1 LPIQETQTITKETQ
15 KAVLKVICESPT
27 LTIEELS
34 TLLKSRGNKISQEEI
49 LQVLHSISPSKNWH
63 RATQEDVQK
72 EVLEYLWTL
81 EAQILFLLPTKQK
94 ETTIAEFNQIR
105 LQNKQSK
112 VLKDIIRHLQS
123 ILTVDGKNLAKFR
136 KFQKDLSFQND
147 IDINIQ
153 TSWLIRRITSDL
165 NITLVT
171 SCQNLPTLIAN
182 QLRERFPTISEKAG
196 KTLQRICEK
205 FVEKYFPKNISENKL
220 KEIVTSYQTIFH
232 NYKKGSETETS
243 TQSEFYDQNKL
254 TQNIIETLY
263 EVQNI
268 VKESHEGGA
277 LSKLFAG
284 KLRNKE
290 GIIKK
295 IDEVINSLNQVCEL
309 SNKSNKVSNEKTL
322 LVQKLQS
329 DYENIV
335 LVKSQLENDLYTQK
349 EKIAQLEEKV
359 HLGLER
365 DSGLDRDPEEGGI
378 GRHAGIDDDEVG
390 LPEVLFPVLAQA
402 TAKVQ
407 AVERRQRFAQIFRG
421 PQIGDGHPRPPARQ
435 KPRGGD
441 ASPEQAQAHDRDP
454 APAERRGLRQEGNSG
469 DERGERHGSWLF
481 RLYSSARERISSR
494 ATGAATSGSR
504 VL

>member
-359 HLGLER
+359 SSLDKDQHDKAESLEKAHEKIAAI
-365 DSGLDRDPEEGGI
+365 GQKLELIPELEAKANMLREELNIAKDIALRLYRRVGKI
-378 GRHAGIDDDEVG
+378 KSDLLKQHSDKTKNNKSNAEQKSSVINNVTIHKFQQDEVTG
-390 LPEVLFPVLAQA
+390 QTTITTETTSNAQ
-402 TAKVQ
+402 
-407 AVERRQRFAQIFRG
+407 
-421 PQIGDGHPRPPARQ
+421 
-435 KPRGGD
+435 
-441 ASPEQAQAHDRDP
+441 
-454 APAERRGLRQEGNSG
+454 
-469 DERGERHGSWLF
+469 
-481 RLYSSARERISSR
+481 
-494 ATGAATSGSR
+494 
-504 VL
+504 